1 MKWAK
6 ENSSYKFE
14 NIFRRMLRV
23 TSVNFSN
30 EIIYEY
36 LMNFKSF
43 MENEE
48 FSLLADDRPT
58 NRPWMQK

>member
-1 MKWAK
+1 
-6 ENSSYKFE
+6 
-14 NIFRRMLRV
+14 MLRV